1 MNKKLLRVLVT
12 CLIFVFAFCLNKSQA
27 QNLLDLT
34 GWTIGS
40 GSSGIFAMNGQASEN
55 TREWGDGPNGNRVIL
70 WKAQPEGASNADG
83 GWTSQQ
89 FAINHAHTYRFSL
102 WLKKTNSTNGA
113 SYLGCS
119 NVTSLAGVAS
129 GNPYFWSGKLP
140 ELDKWYLLVGYVHG
154 SGDSSTINY
163 GGIYDGVSGVKVIST
178 VDFKFAVGTTTT
190 NHRSYL
196 YYDPNVNDRQYF
208 YAPRVDLVNGNEPSL
223 SELLGLQNA
232 SSDQAYFA
240 GKVGIKTTTPGDY
253 DLAVNGKIR
262 TKEVKVE
269 AANWPDYV
277 FQDGYKSM
285 PLPELKKFIET
296 HKHLPEIPSAKEV
309 GLNGVSLG
317 EMNKLL
323 VKKIEELTLMLID
336 QHEQSKK
343 QSERIGQLELEIVEI
358 KRKKK

>member
-12 CLIFVFAFCLNKSQA
+12 CLIFVFAVCLNKSQA

-40 GSSGIFAMNGQASEN
+40 GTSGVFTMNGQASEN
-55 TREWGDGPNGNRVIL
+55 TREWDDGPNGNRVIL

-83 GWTSQQ
+83 GWNSQA
-89 FAINHAHTYRFSL
+89 FPIIHTNMYRFSV
-102 WLKKTNSTNGA
+102 WLRKTNSSGGA
-113 SYLGCS
+113 SYFGCKNVSTLS
-119 NVTSLAGVAS
+119 NVVTS
-129 GNPYFWSGKLP
+129 NPYFWQGDLP
-140 ELDKWYLLVGYVHG
+140 QLNKWFLLVGYIHG
-154 SGDSSTINY
+154 SGDTSTINY
-163 GGIYDGVSGVKVIST
+163 GGLYDGLSGAKLANA
-178 VDFKFAVGTTTT
+178 VDYKFEEGTTTSV
-190 NHRSYL
+190 HRAYL
-196 YYDPNVNDRQYF
+196 FNDPNVNDQQYF

-232 SSDQAYFA
+232 SSDQVYFA

-262 TKEVKVE
+262 AQEIKVE
-269 AANWPDYV
+269 TANWPDYV
-277 FQDGYKSM
+277 FQEDYKSM

-296 HKHLPEIPSAKEV
+296 YKHLPEIPSTKEV
-309 GLNGVSLG
+309 QLSGVSLG

-336 QHEQSKK
+336 QHEKSKK
-343 QSERIGQLELEIVEI
+343 QGEQINKLKSEVADLKEKL
-358 KRKKK
+358 